1 MSREEVEGSGVNY
14 FKLQQ
19 KIVPEVRQL
28 VEERYAILRAINGF
42 EPIGRRSL
50 SKRLNLSERTIR
62 NHLNFFKDKKYI
74 STTSSGAKITPRGE
88 GILSQLDGY
97 IKKLRGTT
105 YLEDELEGI
114 LEVDVYVVPEGLNY
128 NHGAEGLGRFSAN
141 FLTRAI
147 TEESII
153 AVTGGYTLS
162 TVAEMMSPLE
172 QSLDV
177 TVVPAR
183 GGLGEKVEIQA
194 NTIAAEIADK
204 LGGKYHLLHI
214 PDNLKEDTIS
224 TLINEPFI
232 KQILD
237 LAKNADFLIQGI
249 GTAQVMAE
257 RRDMP
262 QQQIEQLTAKGAVG
276 ESFGYY
282 FNPEGEIVYSTASVG
297 LKLKD
302 LSAIDEV
309 IAVAGGEDKAEAIL
323 SVVSSQYQDILITD
337 ESAAR
342 KMIELC
348 SNN

>member
-1 MSREEVEGSGVNY
+1 MTDY

-19 KIVPEVRQL
+19 KIVPETRKL

-62 NHLNFFKDKKYI
+62 NHLSFFKEKKYVK
-74 STTSSGAKITPRGE
+74 TTNSGAKITPPGE
-88 GILSQLDGY
+88 SILSQLDGY

-105 YLEDELEGI
+105 YLEDKLEEM
-114 LEVDVYVVPEGLNY
+114 LQVDVYVVPEGLNY
-128 NHGAEGLGRFSAN
+128 NHGTESLGRFSAN

-147 TEESII
+147 SEESII
-153 AVTGGYTLS
+153 AVTGGTTLS

-177 TVVPAR
+177 TLVPAR

-194 NTIAAEIADK
+194 NTIAAKIADK

-214 PDNLKEDTIS
+214 PDNLKEDTLS

-237 LAKNADFLIQGI
+237 LAKNADLLIQSI
-249 GTAQVMAE
+249 GTAQVMAK
-257 RRDMP
+257 RRGIP
-262 QQQIEQLTAKGAVG
+262 QEQIEQLTAKGAVG

-282 FNPEGEIVYSTASVG
+282 FNPEGKIVYSTASVG
-297 LKLKD
+297 LKLKN
-302 LSAIDEV
+302 LSKIDKV
-309 IAVAGGEDKAEAIL
+309 IAIAGGEDKAEAIL
-323 SVVSSQYQDILITD
+323 SVVSSHYQDILITD

-342 KMIELC
+342 KMIDLC
-348 SNN
+348 TND

>member
-1 MSREEVEGSGVNY
+1 MVDY

-19 KIVPEVRQL
+19 KIVPEVRQK
-28 VEERYAILRAINGF
+28 VEERYAILRAVHSF

-50 SKRLNLSERTIR
+50 AKRLNLSERTIR
-62 NHLNFFKDKKYI
+62 NHLEFFKDKKYI
-74 STTSSGAKITPRGE
+74 ATTSSGAEITSRGE
-88 GILSQLDGY
+88 SILSQLDGY

-105 YLEDELEGI
+105 YLEDELEEI
-114 LEVDVYVVPEGLNY
+114 LDVDVYVVPQGIDY
-128 NHGAEGLGRFSAN
+128 NHQTEGLGRFSAN
-141 FLTRAI
+141 FLSRI
-147 TEESII
+147 IEEDSII
-153 AVTGGYTLS
+153 AVTGGNTLS
-162 TVAEMMSPLE
+162 TVAEMMSPLKK
-172 QSLDV
+172 SLNV

-204 LGGKYHLLHI
+204 LGGNYHLLHI
-214 PDNLKEDTIS
+214 PDNLKKETIS

-249 GTAQVMAE
+249 GTAQVMAK
-257 RRDMP
+257 RRGMP
-262 QQQIEQLTAKGAVG
+262 EEQIEELTAKGSVG

-282 FNPEGEIVYSTASVG
+282 FNPNGEIVYSTASVG
-297 LKLKD
+297 LKLEN
-302 LSAIDEV
+302 LSKIDKV

-323 SVVSSQYQDILITD
+323 SVVSKEYQDILITN

-348 SNN
+348 NNN

>member
-1 MSREEVEGSGVNY
+1 MDH

-19 KIVPEVRQL
+19 KVAPEVVKL
-28 VEERYAILRAINGF
+28 IEERYAILRAINSF

-50 SKRLNLSERTIR
+50 SKRLNFSERTIR
-62 NHLNFFKDKKYI
+62 NHLDFFKQKKYI
-74 STTSSGAKITPRGE
+74 VTTNSGAKITSQGE
-88 GILSQLDGY
+88 SILSELDGY

-105 YLEDELEGI
+105 DLEEKLEEI
-114 LEVDVYVVPEGLNY
+114 LAVNVYVVPEGLNY
-128 NHGAEGLGRFSAN
+128 NHETKSLGRFSADL
-141 FLTRAI
+141 LTRRI
-147 TEESII
+147 EDDEII
-153 AVTGGYTLS
+153 AVAGGTTLS
-162 TVAEMMSPLE
+162 RVAEMMSPLE

-194 NTIAAEIADK
+194 NTIAAKIADK

-224 TLINEPFI
+224 TIINEPFV

-257 RRDMP
+257 RRGIP
-262 QQQIEQLTAKGAVG
+262 QEQIEELTARGAVG

-282 FNPEGEIVYSTASVG
+282 FNPAGEIVYSTASVG

-302 LSAIDEV
+302 LSKLDEV
-309 IAVAGGEDKAEAIL
+309 IAIAGGEDKAEAIL
-323 SVVSSQYQDILITD
+323 SVVSSKYQDVLITD
-337 ESAAR
+337 ESAAK
-342 KMIELC
+342 KMIELRA
-348 SNN
+348 N